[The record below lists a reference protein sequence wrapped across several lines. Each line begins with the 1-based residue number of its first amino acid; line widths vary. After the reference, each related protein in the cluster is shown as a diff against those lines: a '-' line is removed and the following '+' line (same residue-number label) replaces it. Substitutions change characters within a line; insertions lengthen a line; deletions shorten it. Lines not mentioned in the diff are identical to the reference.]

1 MLSKLNLTVRDLKLW
16 THYSKTFP
24 GSTPLIAG
32 LSSYPNLLF
41 LECSSCSMVS
51 PALGVGRCGLRKSSW
66 QPRPHLPM
74 AGTARGAL
82 RTLHWLPCTYLQPL
96 LLHHQEQG
104 ISLQLLHPKATRNAL
119 LQRAS
124 TYLQCPLSH
133 RRSYKWMPQKTTEQI
148 TSRKIERQKMDEMG
162 IVLQHGVDLNFK

>member
-16 THYSKTFP
+16 TCYSEMSP
-24 GSTPLIAG
+24 RSSSLIAG
-32 LSSYPNLLF
+32 LGSYPNLLF
-41 LECSSCSMVS
+41 PECSSCSMVS

-66 QPRPHLPM
+66 QPSPYLPM
-74 AGTARGAL
+74 AGTAPGAL
-82 RTLHWLPCTYLQPL
+82 QTLHWPPCTYLQPL

-104 ISLQLLHPKATRNAL
+104 MSLQLLQPKATRNAL
-119 LQRAS
+119 LQKAS

-133 RRSYKWMPQKTTEQI
+133 RRSYKRMPQKTTEQI

>member
-1 MLSKLNLTVRDLKLW
+1 MLCKLNLTVRDLRLW
-16 THYSKTFP
+16 THYSEM
-24 GSTPLIAG
+24 SPLIAG
-32 LSSYPNLLF
+32 LSSYSNLLL

-66 QPRPHLPM
+66 QPSSHFPM
-74 AGTARGAL
+74 AGTAPGAL
-82 RTLHWLPCTYLQPL
+82 QTLHWLPCTYLQSL

-104 ISLQLLHPKATRNAL
+104 MSLQLLQPKATRNAL

-124 TYLQCPLSH
+124 TYLQWPLSH
-133 RRSYKWMPQKTTEQI
+133 RRSSKWVPQKTTEQI
-148 TSRKIERQKMDEMG
+148 TSRKIGRQKMDEMG